1 MDEKNNK
8 VRISIDVS
16 KEQHRIFKA
25 RAALRGKSLSQFFL
39 DAVLNVPDN
48 EAGLYEPNNK
58 EALESLQRGLEQD
71 GENDWEAI
79 KKRLK
84 L

>member
-1 MDEKNNK
+1 MDDKNNK
-8 VRISIDVS
+8 ARISIDVS

-25 RAALRGKSLSQFFL
+25 RAALSGKSLAQFFL

-48 EAGLYEPNNK
+48 EAWLYEPKNR

-71 GENDWEAI
+71 GENDWETI
-79 KKRLK
+79 KERLK

>member
-1 MDEKNNK
+1 MDDKNNK

-25 RAALRGKSLSQFFL
+25 RAALSGKSLSQFFL

-48 EAGLYEPNNK
+48 EAWLYE
-58 EALESLQRGLEQD
+58 A
-71 GENDWEAI
+71 
-79 KKRLK
+79 
-84 L
+84 